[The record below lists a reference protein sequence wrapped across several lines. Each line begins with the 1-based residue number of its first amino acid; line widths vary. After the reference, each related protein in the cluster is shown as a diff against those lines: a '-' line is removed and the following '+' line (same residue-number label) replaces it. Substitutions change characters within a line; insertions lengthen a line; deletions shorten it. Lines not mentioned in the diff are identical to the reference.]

1 MTDIS
6 DLEPLDDEVGFA
18 SPPVASLLGGD
29 VVAVEPTISLQEAAE
44 RMHAAG
50 YGILVV
56 GNREHVEGVVSERDI
71 MRAVAKGVD
80 LQTTP
85 VSDVESKQLRW
96 ATTNSTVRDVAEEM
110 MEDYIR
116 HVLVRNDDG
125 TLAGIVSMR
134 DVLGAVVE

>member
-29 VVAVEPTISLQEAAE
+29 VVTVEPTLSLQEAAE

-56 GNREHVEGVVSERDI
+56 GNREQVEGVVSERDI

-80 LQTTP
+80 LRTTT
-85 VSDVESKQLRW
+85 VGDVESTHLRW
-96 ATTNSTVRDVAEEM
+96 ATTNSTVRDVADEM

-134 DVLGAVVE
+134 DVLGAVVD